1 MKKLDK
7 FALIQLAPLL
17 TGHRRPVGID
27 LKGKELVEFFNRHG
41 DFRDVYDKGLPQIKD
56 GLNTSKKQY
65 AEDRLIKM
73 IGNDNLRLIIEEI
86 VNQSEEKEKCAEEVN
101 RIISPCGYSISLVG
115 DQYVVCGISIK
126 KKLDISNKTSF
137 DKIQNDILVALNKAK
152 ISINLAIAWFT
163 NERLYKKLLEMKE
176 QGVDV
181 KVVIYK
187 DGINHKHGVDLS
199 VFDTTEIRGTRGGI
213 MHSKFCIIDNQIVI
227 EGSYN
232 WTDGAEYKN
241 DEHINI
247 IEGDNSL
254 ATEYSLRFKSLKQSN
269 N

>member
-17 TGHRRPVGID
+17 TGHRKPVGID
-27 LKGKELVEFFNRHG
+27 LKGKELVELFNRYG

-65 AEDRLIKM
+65 TEDRLIKM
-73 IGNDNLRLIIEEI
+73 KGNDNLRLIIEEI
-86 VNQSEEKEKCAEEVN
+86 VNKSEEKEKCAGEVN
-101 RIISPCGYSISLVG
+101 DIISPCGYSISLVG
-115 DQYVVCGISIK
+115 DRYVVCGFSVK
-126 KKLDISNKTSF
+126 KKLEINNKASF
-137 DKIQNDILVALNKAK
+137 EKIQNDILVALNKAK

-163 NERLYKKLLEMKE
+163 NKILYKKLLEKKE

-181 KVVIYK
+181 KIVIYK
-187 DGINHKHGVDLS
+187 DGINHKYGVDLS

-232 WTDGAEYKN
+232 WTDCAEYKN